1 MLTAPPRRIRRPLQP
16 LHPLPSFRLS
26 CHSLSPVFP
35 AAFPQSSPMRDDPRL
50 RGPKVLFNANALER
64 DG

>member
-1 MLTAPPRRIRRPLQP
+1 MLTATAAP
-16 LHPLPSFRLS
+16 H
-26 CHSLSPVFP
+26 P

-50 RGPKVLFNANALER
+50 RGPKVLFDANALER